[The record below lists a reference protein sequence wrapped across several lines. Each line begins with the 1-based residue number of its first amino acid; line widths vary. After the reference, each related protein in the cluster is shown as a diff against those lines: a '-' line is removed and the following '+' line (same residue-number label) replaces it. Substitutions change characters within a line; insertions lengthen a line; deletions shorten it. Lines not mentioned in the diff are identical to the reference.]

1 MTTIREKRPILA
13 IDPTHDGVSFV
24 FIENGVP
31 VDWGLHRDDGNEME
45 ILDRLIADY
54 APQVVLLED
63 PNAPGCERR
72 ARMRLLLHRFA
83 TRAGSLGLTVVKVS
97 RREVRNV
104 WRARGVTRK
113 QASAVHIARLFP
125 DLEPLLP
132 RPRKHSREVPRERLF
147 GILAL
152 VLHACETRNA
162 SPDDATCPDPRA
174 SS

>member
-1 MTTIREKRPILA
+1 MTTLNDRRPILGV
-13 IDPTHDGVSFV
+13 DPTHDGVSFV

-31 VDWGLHRDDGNEME
+31 VDWGLHRDDGNEIE

-54 APQVVLLED
+54 APQIVLLED

-72 ARMRLLLHRFA
+72 ARMRQLLGRFA
-83 TRAGSLGLTVVKVS
+83 TRAGSVGLTVVKVS
-97 RREVRNV
+97 RREVRDA

-113 QASAVHIARLFP
+113 QAAAVHIARLFP
-125 DLEPLLP
+125 DLEPFLP

-147 GILAL
+147 GTLAL
-152 VLHACETRNA
+152 VLHACGTRSA
-162 SPDDATCPDPRA
+162 PPDGAISRDPRA